1 MSFGFGFSFPQL
13 FGSSGAAVSTD
24 ASFPYVSLLTPG
36 NGTNAAQNNTFLDSS
51 TNNFTITRNGTATQ
65 GTFTP
70 FSQTGWGGVFVGV
83 TDALTQQTPN
93 AVYGYGTG
101 DFTIEFWVFPNLL
114 GSQTFVS
121 NLTSAASVAPHIYYA
136 TAAGG
141 SIRYFTNSADRIT
154 GTALSIGTWYH
165 IAVSRTSGSTKMFIN
180 GTQAGSTYTDSNNY
194 GTSNPL
200 GIGDYGIPLTG
211 ASTLN
216 GYMSNVR
223 IVKGV
228 GVYTGTFTPP
238 AVPLAITQSAG
249 TNISAITGTQTS
261 ILTLQSNRFND
272 QTAANQPL
280 TLAGTPS
287 IQAFS
292 PFEPTAAYSAATNGG
307 TGFFN
312 GTTDSLSAPA
322 NAAFSFT
329 GNFTI
334 EAWVYFTSVT
344 GDLDIVS
351 NYVSNVAADWTI
363 VKASGSTIQW
373 YPSSAATFINSGIT
387 PIVGAW
393 YHIAAVRS
401 GTTCSLYVNGVSG
414 GTPLTFSGTLGDAV
428 KVVRVGSR
436 TSTNYFPGYI
446 SGARIVNGTAVYTAN
461 FTPPTAPLTAITNTS
476 LLLSGTN
483 AGIIDNTAKNT
494 AVTTIGNAQ
503 ISTAQ
508 SQWGGGSML
517 FDGTGDWVTVLDTP
531 VLRFGTGDFT
541 VEGWVYKTTTGT
553 AVSLVSKG
561 AAATGWTLG
570 VSATNF
576 LTASYTATTLTG
588 TVTTLSANT
597 WYYFALVRSGTA
609 TGNIKL
615 YINGTLEASSAGAI
629 TTDFNQTDVLY
640 IGASRTGTTPL
651 TGYIDD
657 LRITKAART
666 VTTTPTAAFPLY

>member
-13 FGSSGAAVSTD
+13 FGSSGAAPPVSTD

-70 FSQTGWGGVFVGV
+70 FSQTGWGGYFGTK
-83 TDALTQQTPN
+83 TDTLSIPSVP
-93 AVYGYGTG
+93 AVANFTG
-101 DFTIEFWVFPNLL
+101 DFTIEAWVYPTDTTLINGWGLVDARQAGATAGSWVFNLVTYTSSGWLLSFFYNATNHPGSLRVLPNQWTHVAVVRS
-114 GSQTFVS
+114 GSTISFFVNGALDPTTITSSGTFTGGTSTVVIGTKDGGVAGYGTVGYVS
-121 NLTSAASVAPHIYYA
+121 NLRMV
-136 TAAGG
+136 
-141 SIRYFTNSADRIT
+141 N
-154 GTALSIGTWYH
+154 GTA
-165 IAVSRTSGSTKMFIN
+165 
-180 GTQAGSTYTDSNNY
+180 
-194 GTSNPL
+194 
-200 GIGDYGIPLTG
+200 
-211 ASTLN
+211 
-216 GYMSNVR
+216 
-223 IVKGV
+223 
-228 GVYTGTFTPP
+228 VYTTAFTPP
-238 AVPLAITQSAG
+238 TAPLTAITN
-249 TNISAITGTQTS
+249 TTL
-261 ILTLQSNRFND
+261 LTLQSNYFKDNST
-272 QTAANQPL
+272 TASPI
-280 TLAGTPS
+280 TPSGTTS

-292 PFEPTAAYSAATNGG
+292 PFLPTAAYSAATNGG
-307 TGFFN
+307 AAYLN
-312 GTTDSLSAPA
+312 GSTDSLSAPA

-329 GNFTI
+329 GDFTI
-334 EAWVYFTSVT
+334 EAWVYFTTVT

-351 NYVSNVAADWTI
+351 NYVTNVASDWTI
-363 VKASGSTIQW
+363 VKALGSTIQW

-387 PIVGAW
+387 PIAGAW

-436 TSTNYFPGYI
+436 TSTNFFPGYI
-446 SGARIVNGTAVYTAN
+446 SGARIVKGTAVYTAN

-483 AGIIDNTAKNT
+483 AGIIDNSAKNT

-517 FDGTGDWVTVLDTP
+517 FDGTGDWVTVLDGP

-576 LTASYTATTLTG
+576 LTAGYTATTLTG

-615 YINGTLEASSAGAI
+615 YINGTLEASSATAI

-640 IGASRTGTTPL
+640 IGASRTATTPL

-657 LRITKAART
+657 LRITNAART
-666 VTTTPTAAFPLY
+666 VTTTPTAAFPLF